1 MKKHLKIVSACAAA
15 LLAVAP
21 VFTPV
26 VSSVANAATTDSA
39 SAGTSTSSQTA
50 VNNNGHSTD
59 ATKDSDVTGVKD
71 NGQKTDTVNNGSDSS
86 KATTDD
92 NANHGSTDTNTV
104 VGTVT
109 VKSVVV
115 AAGAPVFTPAAQ
127 ASDVDL
133 SGFGSGF
140 TFNKFA
146 PVVNIYKTK
155 EDAEKVVKAGKA
167 DASKTVKNTDK
178 LTNGTSYYEV
188 AEITLNTPSANTKYR
203 INNGIEDKDYMS
215 DSNATVTI
223 PVVFEIKA
231 QSNAQEGQPFFTN
244 AQNVTYANNQ
254 TVNAPEDMKDPSDS
268 TGATV
273 LAPTSVKN
281 IAKIINNMGLKAYVG
296 SASSD
301 NILEKVTE
309 DDVTA
314 QLKKANI
321 TPDSD
326 GNVTIPTGGF
336 TYALTVKNNTNDKS
350 ATLNIFFK
358 ASDANYNPYPLI
370 KMGKLNVAQG
380 ANTFNQNPVA
390 VVSLHDK
397 DWRAN
402 VLKQFTAVQSGL
414 NSAPIDLTDS
424 DLTVTS
430 LDINHTGL
438 YPATLKVTNK
448 DGKSTYLAFNIG
460 VQGDA
465 KDETRTKIAVD
476 NEDHTATS
484 IKVYSIDG
492 TKVTPVKDKTLP
504 INSSVTVYNDEQ
516 TVNGVHYARLVV
528 NGTKRA
534 DTNEWVRTDQLSDV
548 PEKAAEQGVTKKL
561 MHAAY
566 LYNAKGER
574 VTKTVL
580 KSYSFVPVVYKRVQ
594 IGKHEFY
601 KIANSENYIKAGNI
615 DPQLR
620 KIVKNSYIYTYSGK
634 IVTAKKNVTVR
645 DKRTKKLRKQ
655 TKRVRLY
662 YSANGENT
670 NLNTYGA
677 AFTIKVKT
685 TKHGKTSIKKERM
698 YRVAPDRYVLASS
711 LRAVKKESPKVNP

>member
-1 MKKHLKIVSACAAA
+1 MKKHLKIVSACAAT

-86 KATTDD
+86 KTTTDD

-133 SGFGSGF
+133 RGFGSGF

-155 EDAEKVVKAGKA
+155 EDAENVVKAGKA

-281 IAKIINNMGLKAYVG
+281 IAEIINNMGLKAYVG

-634 IVTAKKNVTVR
+634 IVTAKKHVTVR

>member
-1 MKKHLKIVSACAAA
+1 MKKHLKIVSACATA

-71 NGQKTDTVNNGSDSS
+71 NGQKTDTVNNGSNSS
-86 KATTDD
+86 KTTTDD

-155 EDAEKVVKAGKA
+155 EDAENVVKAGKA

-215 DSNATVTI
+215 DSNATVTV

-321 TPDSD
+321 APDSD

-465 KDETRTKIAVD
+465 KDETRTKIAVN

>member
-548 PEKAAEQGVTKKL
+548 PEKATEQGVTKKL

-711 LRAVKKESPKVNP
+711 LRAVKKESPKVNS

>member
-26 VSSVANAATTDSA
+26 VSSVANAVTTDSA

>member
-26 VSSVANAATTDSA
+26 VSSVANAASTDTPTT
-39 SAGTSTSSQTA
+39 GTSTSSQTA
-50 VNNNGHSTD
+50 VNNNGKSTD

-244 AQNVTYANNQ
+244 AQNVTYVNNQ

-476 NEDHTATS
+476 NEDHTSTS

>member
-104 VGTVT
+104 AGTVT

-115 AAGAPVFTPAAQ
+115 SAGAPVFTPAAQ

-155 EDAEKVVKAGKA
+155 EDAEHVVKAGKA

-268 TGATV
+268 IGATV

-281 IAKIINNMGLKAYVG
+281 IAEIINNMGLKAYVG

-548 PEKAAEQGVTKKL
+548 PEKATEQGVTKKL

-580 KSYSFVPVVYKRVQ
+580 KSYSFIPVVYKRVQ

>member
-26 VSSVANAATTDSA
+26 VSSVANAVTTDSA

-115 AAGAPVFTPAAQ
+115 AAGVPVFTPAAQ

>member
-127 ASDVDL
+127 ANDVDL

-548 PEKAAEQGVTKKL
+548 PEKATEQGVTKKL

>member
-1 MKKHLKIVSACAAA
+1 MKKHLKIVSACAAT

-86 KATTDD
+86 KTTTDD
-92 NANHGSTDTNTV
+92 NANHGSTETNTV
-104 VGTVT
+104 AGTVT

-155 EDAEKVVKAGKA
+155 EDAENVVKAGKA

-215 DSNATVTI
+215 DSNATVTV

-281 IAKIINNMGLKAYVG
+281 IAEIINNMGLKAYVG

-321 TPDSD
+321 APDSD

-465 KDETRTKIAVD
+465 KDETRTKIAVN

>member
-115 AAGAPVFTPAAQ
+115 SAGAPVFTPAAQ

-155 EDAEKVVKAGKA
+155 EDAEHVVKAGKA

-215 DSNATVTI
+215 DSNATVTV

>member
-104 VGTVT
+104 AGTVT

-115 AAGAPVFTPAAQ
+115 SAGAPVFTPAAQ

-155 EDAEKVVKAGKA
+155 EDAEHVVKAGKA

-215 DSNATVTI
+215 DSNATVTV